1 MGCSVHAT
9 RKQEVLA
16 PKASGVT
23 SRFRNLELYRSLS
36 FLLHDNGASHYPL
49 AMTYI
54 ANTKLREI
62 AST

>member
-1 MGCSVHAT
+1 MPDPGRNS
-9 RKQEVLA
+9 LA
-16 PKASGVT
+16 RRLSD
-23 SRFRNLELYRSLS
+23 LELHRSLS